1 MHIHLE
7 SALALLG
14 QEDPRKTYEKA
25 LNTLGVINKLVQQTG
40 LEENLSNEFV
50 LKLAENINSLYD
62 TVVSYI
68 PPSEVPSDWEDPEA
82 EYLHKIYLPK

>member
-1 MHIHLE
+1 MFTHLQ
-7 SALALLG
+7 STLTLLG
-14 QEDPRKTYEKA
+14 QEDPKKTYEKA
-25 LNTLGVINKLVQQTG
+25 LNTLDVINKLVQQTG

-50 LKLAENINSLYD
+50 LKLAENINALYD

-68 PPSEVPSDWEDPEA
+68 PPSEVPSDWEDPEV